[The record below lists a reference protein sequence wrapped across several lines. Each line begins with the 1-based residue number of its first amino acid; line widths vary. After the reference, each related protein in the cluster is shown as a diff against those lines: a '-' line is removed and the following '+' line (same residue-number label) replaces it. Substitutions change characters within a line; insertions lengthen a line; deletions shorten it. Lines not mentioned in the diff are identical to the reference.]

1 MKNDLSVDIGMV
13 QGIMQQSGFSSKA
26 NAKENPHESFDAIF
40 ENSFQKSEEQRNF
53 ITNQENDRD
62 QESRV
67 ESREDS
73 RDSKHVTERQDK
85 PASQDSESDYDTEEN
100 VQETTPAV
108 SETENSDSSEEAAV
122 SSEETVTTSMESIQD
137 EVKLDEK
144 QLIALSNLLGVTLE
158 ELSQMKI
165 KIVKGNEAS
174 IKATLPNGTEIDLGK
189 LLELE
194 EGGKLLK
201 GEEAIKKLA
210 SLLHIDED
218 QAESFVKKLGIKSIE
233 ISGGNAKGQGG
244 NNKSQAP
251 FFTGKAAES
260 QVVEDSERKITVNDK
275 GAKLNQVV
283 EQGKGEVKADTAQ
296 TKSDFGAAVKEAAS
310 QVKSSTTTKT
320 DSTVTIGGKTTSDP
334 VTPMTQVKET
344 VKGSTPARV
353 FSQIVEKAQV
363 LSLPNRTEARIS
375 LTPANLGTVDI
386 KIIVQDAQVKGSI
399 VVENQQV
406 KKIVEENLN
415 SLKTALADQG
425 INVDEISVD
434 INDRN
439 TKFEQQKGTRSES
452 DLSNRYAGDE
462 DKETSEQLEEKTDIE
477 EIRRAMRNKI
487 LDVTA

>member
-53 ITNQENDRD
+53 INSQKNDRD
-62 QESRV
+62 QEPRV
-67 ESREDS
+67 DTREDS
-73 RDSKHVTERQDK
+73 RESREVSERQDK
-85 PASQDSESDYDTEEN
+85 PATRDSESDYETEEN
-100 VQETTPAV
+100 VQETTPTA
-108 SETENSDSSEEAAV
+108 SETENSNN
-122 SSEETVTTSMESIQD
+122 SEETVNTSMESIQD
-137 EVKLDEK
+137 EIELDKK

-165 KIVKGNEAS
+165 KVVKGNEES
-174 IKATLPNGTEIDLGK
+174 IKATLPDGTKIDLGK
-189 LLELE
+189 LLGLE
-194 EGGKLLK
+194 EGGKLLNA
-201 GEEAIKKLA
+201 EEAIKKLA

-233 ISGGNAKGQGG
+233 ISGGNAKGQNG
-244 NNKSQAP
+244 NKNQTP

-275 GAKLNQVV
+275 GAKLNQAV
-283 EQGKGEVKADTAQ
+283 EQGKGDVKGDTAQ
-296 TKSDFGAAVKEAAS
+296 AKSDFGAAMKETAT
-310 QVKSSTTTKT
+310 QVQSSNTAKA
-320 DSTVTIGGKTTSDP
+320 DPSVGIGGKATSDP
-334 VTPMTQVKET
+334 ITQMTQVKET

-363 LSLPNRTEARIS
+363 LSLPNKTEARIS

-439 TKFEQQKGTRSES
+439 TKFEQQKGTGKES
-452 DLSNRYAGDE
+452 DLSNHYAGDE
-462 DKETSEQLEEKTDIE
+462 DKQTSEQLEQETDIE